1 MMKTLGI
8 NLEMCKGT
16 VYQSLFQAHMSGVGR
31 TAFQWCPGTCEKVML
46 HGKMDFTDVKRL

>member
-1 MMKTLGI
+1 MVSISTKARNVIFFQLLKFMMKTLGI

-31 TAFQWCPGTCEKVML
+31 TAFQ
-46 HGKMDFTDVKRL
+46 